1 MYVCIYMYI
10 YIYYVYTH
18 MCVCIYIYIY
28 RERERDLLKGTV
40 EMGMPQRCT
49 RRGVHAV
56 AMF

>member
-1 MYVCIYMYI
+1 MYLYVYIHILCIHTHVCMYI
-10 YIYYVYTH
+10 YIY
-18 MCVCIYIYIY
+18 I
-28 RERERDLLKGTV
+28 ERERDLLKGTV